1 MRSRN
6 KHGVRRPRIGRRG
19 GVPSQ
24 RVFERSFL
32 LAWRP
37 VAVDGAHHRVGH
49 RHRRRHVRRRRWRR
63 RRRAGAVGGSHAAL
77 RARGAASRSSTRRQ
91 DVRLRREADMQA
103 RPSCVLRCRVE
114 KRQAGTHWQR
124 AEAVVRDT
132 RACVIRS
139 PLLAHGVVALLP
151 PAPAARAAD
160 EAAGAKRTQVHAL
173 GLAVHQ
179 QLAHRQPRH
188 RRPQNALEE

>member
-1 MRSRN
+1 MARITAS
-6 KHGVRRPRIGRRG
+6 GTATGGGTCDGGAGAGADAPAPLEAAMQPCVLAGRPRAAPRDAG
-19 GVPSQ
+19 
-24 RVFERSFL
+24 ERC
-32 LAWRP
+32 AE
-37 VAVDGAHHRVGH
+37 
-49 RHRRRHVRRRRWRR
+49 
-63 RRRAGAVGGSHAAL
+63 
-77 RARGAASRSSTRRQ
+77 
-91 DVRLRREADMQA
+91 RREADMQA
-103 RPSCVLRCRVE
+103 RPYCCAADEKSARLERSAALRRAVE
-114 KRQAGTHWQR
+114 
-124 AEAVVRDT
+124 VSDT
-132 RACVIRS
+132 RTCVIRS